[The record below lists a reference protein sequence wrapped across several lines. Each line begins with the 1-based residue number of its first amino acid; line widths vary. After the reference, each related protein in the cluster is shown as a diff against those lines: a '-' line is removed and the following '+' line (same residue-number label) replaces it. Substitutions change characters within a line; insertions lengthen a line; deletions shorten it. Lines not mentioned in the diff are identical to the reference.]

1 MTTICSICCETYNK
15 STRAEILCMYCK
27 FPSCRSCCQTY
38 ILGETTAKCM
48 NESCGKEWIRKF
60 ITDSFPATFI
70 NGPLKK
76 HRENV
81 LFDRERALLPATQP
95 YAEALKQIKNN
106 DNEIMNI
113 FKMINDLNRRRNDLA
128 IRQRLLKENPVH
140 AVEIGEENLNI
151 DNDKQPRRNF
161 IKACPVDECRGFL
174 SSQWKCGLCE
184 TWTCPDCNI
193 IIGKS
198 KDAPH
203 TCDPNNIE
211 SAKML
216 KAETKPCPKCAASI
230 FKIDGCDQMWCTQCH
245 TAFSWNTGRIE
256 TKIHNPHYYEWL
268 RKTQGSVPR
277 DPLDIPDNDRGYC
290 AEGDVGPRMIRIL
303 QTIISNKKR
312 KDDGLSDLYSSKISW
327 MIRNIVHYR
336 EVVIRDTNN
345 DYEEKN
351 RKLRISYLMNEITE
365 DMLKTK
371 LQQTEKRYNKKNE
384 EMNVYRLVCD
394 GSSDIIRRF
403 VHYLQ
408 TTNGTDNDINY
419 IIIDEIKPLVDYANE
434 CLCDISKTYGGKTFV
449 FGYNLE
455 IIYIKKYN

>member
-1 MTTICSICCETYNK
+1 MNASCE
-15 STRAEILCMYCK
+15 
-27 FPSCRSCCQTY
+27 
-38 ILGETTAKCM
+38 
-48 NESCGKEWIRKF
+48 KEWTRKF
-60 ITDSFPATFI
+60 ISESFPATFI

-106 DNEIMNI
+106 DNEIANI

-128 IRQRLLKENPVH
+128 IRQRHLKENPLH
-140 AVEIGEENLNI
+140 AVETGDENVTG
-151 DNDKQPRRNF
+151 DNDKQRRRQF
-161 IKACPVDECRGFL
+161 IKACPLDECRGFL

-203 TCDPNNIE
+203 TCDPDNIE

-256 TKIHNPHYYEWL
+256 TKIHNPHYYEWM
-268 RKTQGSVPR
+268 RRTQGSVPR
-277 DPLDIPDNDRGYC
+277 DPLDIQYHNGGHDC
-290 AEGDVGPRMIRIL
+290 AEANVGPRMIRIL
-303 QTIISNKKR
+303 HTILLNKNR

-351 RKLRISYLMNEITE
+351 KHTNLTNFSLFKMT
-365 DMLKTK
+365 L
-371 LQQTEKRYNKKNE
+371 LQP
-384 EMNVYRLVCD
+384 
-394 GSSDIIRRF
+394 F
-403 VHYLQ
+403 
-408 TTNGTDNDINY
+408 NY
-419 IIIDEIKPLVDYANE
+419 EV
-434 CLCDISKTYGGKTFV
+434 
-449 FGYNLE
+449 
-455 IIYIKKYN
+455 